1 MTLFAQHNRYNIND
15 ELYRIYL
22 RGLKEKDS
30 RVSLLIAD
38 TMIRRSIEKGDKKAE
53 CIAYTIPLQQYYYS
67 RNIPKFEE
75 TVDNL
80 KRVARRNGYPQYYY
94 HASNMYITRKLNDG
108 ETLAALQENVRMNKE
123 AFEKKEPFGILSCI
137 KNMARIQSA
146 RGNMKLADKY
156 WREALDYQLK
166 YVSEQDPT
174 QIYMEIAEY
183 SRESER
189 YDEALE
195 YNSRGMEVATSLLT
209 KTKLVMQ
216 KCHIYYNMGDYD
228 NFNKYYKEAV
238 ELEKR
243 SHIEPTNV
251 YSATMHLYERIL
263 NKDYDGAMAYADT
276 MQRDVST
283 YMWKSVVAES
293 FGDCCGAL
301 KYYRKSRAM
310 KDSVLSEV
318 QASDI
323 AQMNTQVGNELL
335 EAELERK
342 KREAIELQLAQA
354 NQEVEMEQ
362 QRTANEH
369 LQLANRELEL
379 SRLRSDRL
387 LIDAEND
394 RQRLSIERQLSKAR
408 YQRKIIIFG
417 SLAGLSVLLGLSI
430 ALFRRK
436 YMLAQLHKKND
447 ELEVARDQ
455 ADSANKMKTAF
466 IQNMSH
472 EIRTPLNSIVGFSQI
487 LTCPDMEVTKE
498 EAQEYGQLIQQNS
511 ELLATLVNDLL
522 GFAELESGKYTIRKS
537 VVLCNEMCREALS
550 MVMAGKPANVDV
562 FFSTDADN
570 DFRINTDSRR
580 VKQVLTNF
588 LTNAEKHTSEGHIEL
603 NCSLKSN
610 PGSVT
615 FSVTDTGCGVAPEN
629 VEKVFERFEKLN
641 NFDTGFG
648 LGLSLCRA
656 IADRLGGTVHLD
668 TSYTDGAR
676 FLFVLPLDVTE

>member
-1 MTLFAQHNRYNIND
+1 
-15 ELYRIYL
+15 
-22 RGLKEKDS
+22 
-30 RVSLLIAD
+30 
-38 TMIRRSIEKGDKKAE
+38 
-53 CIAYTIPLQQYYYS
+53 
-67 RNIPKFEE
+67 
-75 TVDNL
+75 
-80 KRVARRNGYPQYYY
+80 
-94 HASNMYITRKLNDG
+94 
-108 ETLAALQENVRMNKE
+108 
-123 AFEKKEPFGILSCI
+123 
-137 KNMARIQSA
+137 
-146 RGNMKLADKY
+146 
-156 WREALDYQLK
+156 
-166 YVSEQDPT
+166 
-174 QIYMEIAEY
+174 
-183 SRESER
+183 
-189 YDEALE
+189 
-195 YNSRGMEVATSLLT
+195 
-209 KTKLVMQ
+209 
-216 KCHIYYNMGDYD
+216 
-228 NFNKYYKEAV
+228 
-238 ELEKR
+238 
-243 SHIEPTNV
+243 
-251 YSATMHLYERIL
+251 
-263 NKDYDGAMAYADT
+263 
-276 MQRDVST
+276 
-283 YMWKSVVAES
+283 
-293 FGDCCGAL
+293 
-301 KYYRKSRAM
+301 
-310 KDSVLSEV
+310 
-318 QASDI
+318 
-323 AQMNTQVGNELL
+323 MNTQVGNELL

>member
-1 MTLFAQHNRYNIND
+1 
-15 ELYRIYL
+15 
-22 RGLKEKDS
+22 
-30 RVSLLIAD
+30 
-38 TMIRRSIEKGDKKAE
+38 
-53 CIAYTIPLQQYYYS
+53 
-67 RNIPKFEE
+67 
-75 TVDNL
+75 
-80 KRVARRNGYPQYYY
+80 
-94 HASNMYITRKLNDG
+94 
-108 ETLAALQENVRMNKE
+108 
-123 AFEKKEPFGILSCI
+123 
-137 KNMARIQSA
+137 
-146 RGNMKLADKY
+146 
-156 WREALDYQLK
+156 
-166 YVSEQDPT
+166 
-174 QIYMEIAEY
+174 
-183 SRESER
+183 
-189 YDEALE
+189 
-195 YNSRGMEVATSLLT
+195 
-209 KTKLVMQ
+209 
-216 KCHIYYNMGDYD
+216 
-228 NFNKYYKEAV
+228 
-238 ELEKR
+238 
-243 SHIEPTNV
+243 
-251 YSATMHLYERIL
+251 MHLYERIL